1 MKKLCTG
8 CLYIGYEDRT
18 SHGSVKTESALWTVA
33 FVLAFA
39 GVFEKDLWLPATI
52 VFAVA
57 FFYTL
62 TLFRIKICV
71 CPRCGRDAMIPLNTP
86 KADEIIGEN
95 HLPLPREFA
104 DPARTFW
111 GFTLRDVLLILTSIL
126 VAIILYKE
134 FANHSFLTFPCP
146 FEANGSRAEVCHFE
160 SLLEVT
166 KKFCSP
172 IRFQPQHDFSKSVRR
187 IRV

>member
-8 CLYIGYEDRT
+8 CLYIGFEDRA
-18 SHGSVKTESALWTVA
+18 SYGSVKTESALWMIA

-39 GVFEKDLWLPATI
+39 GVFEKELWLPATI

-71 CPRCGRDAMIPLNTP
+71 CPRCGHDSMIPLDTP
-86 KADEIIGEN
+86 KAADIIANN
-95 HLPLPREFA
+95 HLPVPLDLA

-111 GFTLRDVLLILTSIL
+111 GFTLRDVLLLFTSIL

-134 FANHSFLTFPCP
+134 FT
-146 FEANGSRAEVCHFE
+146 
-160 SLLEVT
+160 
-166 KKFCSP
+166 
-172 IRFQPQHDFSKSVRR
+172 
-187 IRV
+187 

>member
-8 CLYIGYEDRT
+8 CLYIGHEDTT
-18 SHGSVKTESALWTVA
+18 SHGSIKTESALWMIA

-39 GVFEKDLWLPATI
+39 GVFENELWLPATI

-62 TLFRIKICV
+62 TLFRVKFCV
-71 CPRCGRDAMIPLNTP
+71 CPRCGRDSMIPLDTP
-86 KADEIIGEN
+86 KADAIIEEN
-95 HLPLPREFA
+95 HLPVPLELT

-111 GFTLRDVLLILTSIL
+111 GFTLRDVLLALTSIL

-134 FANHSFLTFPCP
+134 F
-146 FEANGSRAEVCHFE
+146 R
-160 SLLEVT
+160 
-166 KKFCSP
+166 
-172 IRFQPQHDFSKSVRR
+172 
-187 IRV
+187 